1 MPGRQRADIVDQ
13 HHRQADYGTIP
24 DMGRALLFDETD
36 HLGACFAKNRFDMDS
51 SEQLKEAD
59 QVTWDGFSNK
69 VDQHFEGKA
78 WRPRSPPRPVAL
90 VAYSKR
96 WTGSD
101 PPTGFGRIAYFAA
114 SDTTGL

>member
-69 VDQHFEGKA
+69 VDQHFEGEA
-78 WRPRSPPRPVAL
+78 WRPPI
-90 VAYSKR
+90 
-96 WTGSD
+96 T
-101 PPTGFGRIAYFAA
+101 AA
-114 SDTTGL
+114 SSSARGILEALDRLRPTNWLR